1 MNDVNNHQP
10 TLPTW
15 ISGLVFP
22 FLVAVAGALFLR
34 SRHASVETWLLPWF
48 LCTASIAVR
57 GGALAWLAVARTSSS
72 GGIGWELA
80 VIGARFAAS
89 VLLFAL
95 SVVLFPETRPEIP
108 WIWFSSFLILLA
120 LELYLFAQGDHRR

>member
-1 MNDVNNHQP
+1 MLNKERP
-10 TLPTW
+10 P
-15 ISGLVFP
+15 ISGGWASL
-22 FLVAVAGALFLR
+22 LVAGLATAGGAVLL
-34 SRHASVETWLLPWF
+34 SWRHGSPEIWLVPWV
-48 LCTASIAVR
+48 LCSASIGVR
-57 GGALAWLAVARTSSS
+57 TGALAWLAAARASTS

-108 WIWFSSFLILLA
+108 WIWLSSFLILLA

>member
-1 MNDVNNHQP
+1 MNSTGKP
-10 TLPTW
+10 GTSIPTW
-15 ISGLVFP
+15 AGGLLLP
-22 FLVAVAGALFLR
+22 GMVAAGGALFLAA
-34 SRHASVETWLLPWF
+34 RHESTSDWLAPWL
-48 LCTASIAVR
+48 LCTASIGVR
-57 GGALAWLAVARTSSS
+57 GGAVAWLAAARNAQT
-72 GGIGWELA
+72 GGLGWELA
-80 VIGARFAAS
+80 VIGARFATS

>member
-1 MNDVNNHQP
+1 MNLPEHP
-10 TLPTW
+10 RAALPTW
-15 ISGLVFP
+15 ITSVAFP
-22 FLVAVAGALFLR
+22 LLVALVGAFFLS
-34 SRHASVETWLLPWF
+34 SRHGTPGTWLVPWL

-57 GGALAWLAVARTSSS
+57 GGALAWLAEARTSSK

-80 VIGARFAAS
+80 VIGVRFAAS

>member
-1 MNDVNNHQP
+1 MNDLDKNG
-10 TLPTW
+10 TRLPTW
-15 ISGLVFP
+15 ISGLAFP
-22 FLVAVAGALFLR
+22 FLVALGGALFLG
-34 SRHASVETWLLPWF
+34 SRHPTMETWILPWL

-95 SVVLFPETRPEIP
+95 AVVLFPETRPEIP
-108 WIWFSSFLILLA
+108 WIWVSSFLILLA